1 MEVKIPFKT
10 IKAESNRQIGFDVQ
24 INDGKDGARQ
34 SIATWNDTTGNA
46 YQDTSVFGILA
57 LKAKKPVT
65 RGEAIVMIMKA
76 YGIEPLEDWT
86 DNFADASDE
95 HSGYYAKAKE
105 IGFINGIG
113 GDMIGADIPLTR
125 EMLFTMLYNIE
136 SITGKIQEADTSDID
151 ITGFYDY
158 EELSDWS
165 VKAVKA
171 LVKSGRLKISGSDLL
186 PKSYVDTGEIEAIV
200 K

>member
-1 MEVKIPFKT
+1 
-10 IKAESNRQIGFDVQ
+10 
-24 INDGKDGARQ
+24 
-34 SIATWNDTTGNA
+34 
-46 YQDTSVFGILA
+46 
-57 LKAKKPVT
+57 
-65 RGEAIVMIMKA
+65 
-76 YGIEPLEDWT
+76 
-86 DNFADASDE
+86 
-95 HSGYYAKAKE
+95 
-105 IGFINGIG
+105 
-113 GDMIGADIPLTR
+113 MIGADIPLTR